1 MRCILYIPY
10 FKKTSRQYEKT
21 YKYTSE
27 LLAYYIKSDKENLTM
42 KSLIL
47 AQDER

>member
-1 MRCILYIPY
+1 MPY

-27 LLAYYIKSDKENLTM
+27 LLTYYIYVRQGKLNNEEFDPGSG
-42 KSLIL
+42 
-47 AQDER
+47 

>member
-1 MRCILYIPY
+1 MRCIFIYLILKRLPVNT
-10 FKKTSRQYEKT
+10 KKT

-27 LLAYYIKSDKENLTM
+27 LLARYVSDKENLTM

>member
-27 LLAYYIKSDKENLTM
+27 LLARYVSEKGNLTM